1 MTSKMYD
8 KDYTAASGSA
18 EAVTPD
24 DGTDLPRGCR
34 ALYVGG
40 TGTVVL
46 ILDKDS
52 ASVTLVGVVAGSV
65 LPIRVKR
72 VFATGTT
79 ATSIVALY

>member
-1 MTSKMYD
+1 MSSKMYY

-18 EAVTPD
+18 EAVTPN

-40 TGTVVL
+40 AGTIVVM
-46 ILDKDS
+46 LDKDS

-65 LPIRVKR
+65 LPIRAKR

-79 ATSIVALY
+79 ATGLVALY